1 MSTVPR
7 ILAWTRPPLQLAVMG
22 LAVVGYLR
30 NSVVIALAATALSA
44 ANRSQWP
51 KTRWWLLVLILT
63 VISLGA
69 SAACCTQ
76 ACIRQREA
84 AYRSILASYS
94 EVLKVG
100 MTRKEVEAYLERNG
114 KPFRRTCCVAEWLGK
129 NAWDDIVKIGK
140 EVLRWVA
147 ASTTCTLGL
156 SSSPPRSTGSGSSRR
171 MIRIR

>member
-1 MSTVPR
+1 
-7 ILAWTRPPLQLAVMG
+7 MG
-22 LAVVGYLR
+22 LAAVGYLR

-100 MTRKEVEAYLERNG
+100 MTRKEVETYLERNG